1 MPELDPELVPVLPRT
16 AAADGAHLSIG
27 GCDAVTLA
35 AQFGTPL
42 YVFDEEELRESC
54 RDYRE
59 AFTSRYANSAV
70 VYASKAY
77 LAPWIAALM
86 EEEGMGLDVVS
97 GGELAVARRAGFPME
112 RVLFHGNNKSEQEL
126 REALGGGIQD
136 GRTASGGGADV
147 VRGRAASGGEADAPV
162 GRIVIDNFHE
172 LAMLERIAG
181 ELGVTQRVLVRVSP
195 NIDAH
200 THVKTTTG
208 VLDTKFGFTLEA
220 RAISDGG
227 TEANASD
234 GDSSQAEEAVRL
246 VMASP
251 HLELMGLHCHLG
263 SPIYGLEPH
272 VLANDVMIAFAREMR
287 DRHGLE
293 LREYSPGGGFAM
305 QYVRDQPAPSTD
317 DYAEAVVGSLR
328 QALEREGLP
337 EPRLTV
343 EPGRSIVARAG
354 VALYTVGARKEMPG
368 VRTYVSVDGGMADNI
383 RPAMYDA
390 RYEALVANR
399 VGDAPE
405 ERVTVA
411 GKYCESGDVLL
422 RDVELPRLEAGDLLA
437 LPGSGAYCLSM
448 ASNYNHAPRP
458 AAVLVRD
465 GEARLV
471 RRRETYDDMMQADV
485 WEE

>member
-1 MPELDPELVPVLPRT
+1 
-16 AAADGAHLSIG
+16 
-27 GCDAVTLA
+27 
-35 AQFGTPL
+35 
-42 YVFDEEELRESC
+42 
-54 RDYRE
+54 
-59 AFTSRYANSAV
+59 
-70 VYASKAY
+70 
-77 LAPWIAALM
+77 
-86 EEEGMGLDVVS
+86 
-97 GGELAVARRAGFPME
+97 
-112 RVLFHGNNKSEQEL
+112 
-126 REALGGGIQD
+126 
-136 GRTASGGGADV
+136 
-147 VRGRAASGGEADAPV
+147 
-162 GRIVIDNFHE
+162 
-172 LAMLERIAG
+172 
-181 ELGVTQRVLVRVSP
+181 
-195 NIDAH
+195 
-200 THVKTTTG
+200 
-208 VLDTKFGFTLEA
+208 
-220 RAISDGG
+220 
-227 TEANASD
+227 
-234 GDSSQAEEAVRL
+234 
-246 VMASP
+246 MASR

-272 VLANDVMIAFAREMR
+272 ALANDVMIAFAREMR

-305 QYVRDQPAPSTD
+305 QYVTDQPAPTPD

-337 EPRLTV
+337 EPLLTV
-343 EPGRSIVARAG
+343 EPGRGIVARAG

-383 RPAMYDA
+383 RPAMYGA

-422 RDVELPRLEAGDLLA
+422 RDIELPRLEAGDLLA